1 VNPER
6 RKKKKFLL
14 LCLASLFLVLF
25 LRLISLNWSPLF
37 DTTEARYAGIAQE
50 ILLQNDWITLKMPAL
65 HEPFLAKPPFS
76 FWFIAFCY
84 KLFNASNEFTA
95 RLPNFIASVLVLI
108 FTYLIARKFYD
119 KRTALISPLI
129 LYSSIWFFIQAG
141 TVDLDMWVC
150 FTTTAGLWTY
160 LNIEKNRKEFW
171 KRSFWELIFG
181 LIFGFGMLNRGPLSL
196 VLILGSLFLYAV
208 WTKKLK
214 DLIFTNWF
222 LVFGIGFLVAYP
234 WYSAAQA
241 QNHDFYKYFFVEEHW
256 NRYLKPKF
264 ADRYGNEHNEP
275 KGMSWVFT
283 IGAFMPWSL
292 VLFPFFREN
301 FKNIIDQESKEF
313 KSILFGFSGGE
324 QEYRSKGMSWIFDLA
339 GLMPYSLIFLPFFPK
354 NVEKLMNRKS
364 RQFNSLAFLLSWF
377 IFTPLFFTFAKSI
390 LMTYILSSL
399 PALSIICARTISLF
413 LHKTKSVKE
422 VEIPNK
428 PKNLLFELAFNLE
441 NNIPCMVIITL
452 FIGAGLFIYSNSS
465 PYIISAI
472 TQGISIIGF
481 FILISLLIYIYNTAQ
496 INKRK
501 YLFLLIGFLGIPILM
516 SYWYGALS
524 KSVSEYKSAKQIIL
538 DMKGKVKDFKDY
550 NILFFHDNAPYS
562 WYFYLQAP
570 LIKQVLTNKQ
580 NNFEKNY
587 KQLHE
592 FSDFV
597 YKPDSDQKVLMIVQE
612 DNLKELRDLY
622 PNIYSSGLISKAGR
636 YSVYKVV

>member
-1 VNPER
+1 M
-6 RKKKKFLL
+6 
-14 LCLASLFLVLF
+14 ASLFLVLF

-37 DTTEARYAGIAQE
+37 DTTETRYAGIAQE

-84 KLFNASNEFTA
+84 KLFGFANEFTA

-150 FTTTAGLWTY
+150 FTTTAGLWVY
-160 LNIEKNRKEFW
+160 LNIEKNKKEFW
-171 KRSFWELIFG
+171 KKSFWELIFG

-208 WTKKLK
+208 LTKKLK
-214 DLIFTNWF
+214 DLILTNWF
-222 LVFGIGFLVAYP
+222 LVFGIGFFVAYP
-234 WYSAAQA
+234 WYSAAQEH
-241 QNHDFYKYFFVEEHW
+241 NPDFYKYFFIDEHW
-256 NRYLKPKF
+256 NRYLKPDYG
-264 ADRYGNEHNEP
+264 DRYGSAHHQP
-275 KGMSWVFT
+275 KGMSWIFT

-292 VLFPFFREN
+292 VLFPFFRQN
-301 FKNIIDQESKEF
+301 FKNIIN
-313 KSILFGFSGGE
+313 
-324 QEYRSKGMSWIFDLA
+324 Y
-339 GLMPYSLIFLPFFPK
+339 
-354 NVEKLMNRKS
+354 KS

-413 LHKTKSVKE
+413 LHKINTLKE
-422 VEIPNK
+422 VEINNIK
-428 PKNLLFELAFNLE
+428 KNFFVELLFNMKNSLTL
-441 NNIPCMVIITL
+441 VIIAIL
-452 FIGAGLFIYSNSS
+452 VIGTGLFIYSNSKHYVIS
-465 PYIISAI
+465 LIIKEV
-472 TQGISIIGF
+472 SIIGF
-481 FILISLLIYIYNTAQ
+481 FILISLLIYIYKKYSLSKQ
-496 INKRK
+496 IH
-501 YLFLLIGFLGIPILM
+501 LFLFISFLGIPIFI
-516 SYWYGALS
+516 SYWYGPLS
-524 KSVSEYKSAKQIIL
+524 KSIGEYKSTKQIIL

-550 NILFFHDNAPYS
+550 NIFFFHDNAPYS
-562 WYFYLQAP
+562 WYFYMQAT
-570 LIKQVLTNKQ
+570 LIKQVLTNKEK
-580 NNFEKNY
+580 NFEKNY

-597 YKPDSDQKVLMIVQE
+597 YKPDSPQKVLIIVEQ
-612 DNLKELRDLY
+612 DNLNKLRDLY
-622 PNIYSSGLISKAGR
+622 PNIYNSGLISKAGR